1 MGPGG
6 GGVGPGGGG
15 VGNGPGGAGVGVAGA
30 GVGFCGAGV
39 GTWHFWSPQLEH
51 LQSLCPLSE
60 THWSLQPLGV
70 WSEHLLVFQ
79 HQHLRCFLQSRQL
92 SAESSAKPASTKQ
105 PKQHRKAL
113 TASSWIR
120 RILVGNAADSAGRR
134 VISAKTG
141 RRPCGVGGGR
151 RDTWAM
157 FHCMFG

>member
-1 MGPGG
+1 MGPGGAGVGAGGG

-60 THWSLQPLGV
+60 THWSLHPLGV

-92 SAESSAKPASTKQ
+92 SAKLSAKADSAVQ
-105 PKQHRKAL
+105 PHRKAHA
-113 TASSWIR
+113 ASSWIR
-120 RILVGNAADSAGRR
+120 RISVGTGLNKDYCIAEDPENWLHSSQSSTVAG
-134 VISAKTG
+134 
-141 RRPCGVGGGR
+141 
-151 RDTWAM
+151 
-157 FHCMFG
+157 